1 MKKILFISN
10 HAGFSKFNAP
20 YMKWFHDHGWIVHN
34 ASPGIETG
42 YYDAQFDL
50 PIERNPLSSNNLV
63 ALQKLRRICRENQ
76 YDIVHCHTP
85 VGGALGRL
93 SVRKRC
99 KTKVIYTAH
108 GFHFYKGSSFL
119 SWLIYFPIEKILATR
134 TDCIVTINEEDF
146 LLAKKHFHTN
156 VKKLDG
162 VGVDLSRFAPIT
174 ESARVATRHI
184 EGLEE
189 DDFVLIYVAQF
200 IERKNHLFLINK
212 VDNLLDRIPNLK
224 ICLVGSGPN
233 LEDLIKL
240 CHKKGLSN
248 VVRFMGYRRD
258 VDKLYPIADL
268 LISVSKQEGLP
279 INIVEGMACGL
290 PFVCSDIR
298 GHRDIFARAPGNFLF
313 EFDDDSFE
321 KQVIYFYKNR
331 EILKKVG
338 LANVRNAQIFSLEN
352 AIRNMAKIYQE
363 VLGSL

>member
-20 YMKWFHDHGWIVHN
+20 YMRWFHDHGWIVHN

-50 PIERNPLSSNNLV
+50 PIERNPLSLNNLI
-63 ALQKLRRICRENQ
+63 ALQKLRRICREYRYN
-76 YDIVHCHTP
+76 IVHCHTP
-85 VGGALGRL
+85 VGGVLGRL
-93 SVRKRC
+93 SIRKGGN
-99 KTKVIYTAH
+99 TKVLYTAH

-146 LLAKKHFHTN
+146 LLAKKYFHTD
-156 VKKLDG
+156 VKKVDG

-174 ESARVATRHI
+174 EHARVTIRHI

-200 IERKNHLFLINK
+200 IERKNHLFLLNK

-233 LEDLIKL
+233 LEDLMKL

-258 VDKLYPIADL
+258 VEKLYPIADL

-298 GHRDIFARAPGNFLF
+298 GHRDILAKAPGNFLF

-321 KQVIYFYKNR
+321 KQVIYFYNNR

-352 AIRNMAKIYQE
+352 AIRNMAQVYQE
-363 VLGSL
+363 VLGTS